1 MDELLIIHPGGP
13 TQGFF
18 SNCSIILYNII
29 SFYNRFKKLPSS
41 INTNKLFKIYK
52 KPQSADIRSVCF
64 ETSNLIDISISEH
77 IDINDMCYQFNKY
90 KDVKYKLITPFVK
103 KYFKPSIHIVELK
116 EIFKKKYN
124 INPDNCIGVYYRG
137 TDKYIETPL
146 ESFENYVY
154 NIENIIQ
161 KKNGSKILLLQTDSA
176 PFLDFVLSK
185 KLNAKIIIIKE
196 NGVSY
201 GKIGTHYERT
211 REENYTDIQYLLA
224 TILILSECKY
234 IITSSGNVSI
244 WMMFFRGNADN
255 VLQNL
260 DLTWY
265 SSSVMLPNYIK
276 RPYFTFIK
284 NLVLLK

>member
-1 MDELLIIHPGGP
+1 MDELIIIHPGGP

-41 INTNKLFKIYK
+41 INTHNLFEIYK
-52 KPQSADIRSVCF
+52 NPQSTDIRHLCF
-64 ETSNLIDISISEH
+64 ETSNLIDISITEH
-77 IDINDMCYQFNKY
+77 IEINVMCYQFDKY
-90 KDVKYKLITPFVK
+90 KDVKYELITPFVK

-116 EIFKKKYN
+116 EILKKKYN
-124 INPDNCIGVYYRG
+124 INPNNCIGVYYRG
-137 TDKYIETPL
+137 TDKYIETQL

-161 KKNGSKILLLQTDSA
+161 KNNGNIILQTDSA

-211 REENYTDIQYLLA
+211 REENYADIQYLLA

-244 WMMFFRGNADN
+244 WMMFFRGNAHN
-255 VLQNL
+255 VFQNL
-260 DLTWY
+260 DLTWH
-265 SSSVMLPNYIK
+265 SSSVFLPTNIK
-276 RPYFTFIK
+276 RPHFSFLK